1 MMCGVNSAFAWLW
14 AYKLR
19 RERLRA
25 KRRPGRYWRR
35 YCLNLGHGDGAEH
48 RHRQH
53 GGPGRRVWAFPC
65 LTSYVRAYSSAWRR
79 ILYLAKLQCRSS
91 GCLKLV
97 TAVATAAWRSA
108 TLAWDKALRE
118 AELIEETI
126 VTVNKVSSS
135 RWMQDCK
142 QYYQYF
148 SQLYIRQF
156 SHQPYGVGSPP
167 GTTIGR
173 KKQTTRKAKKP
184 ASLLREILGAS
195 SRPVKIGK
203 DLSINDAAAKANID
217 WSYFAQI
224 ERGERSVGLDVMD
237 ALAQADGV
245 LLFELLDP
253 SFQKL
258 NELEQ

>member
-1 MMCGVNSAFAWLW
+1 M
-14 AYKLR
+14 
-19 RERLRA
+19 
-25 KRRPGRYWRR
+25 
-35 YCLNLGHGDGAEH
+35 
-48 RHRQH
+48 
-53 GGPGRRVWAFPC
+53 
-65 LTSYVRAYSSAWRR
+65 
-79 ILYLAKLQCRSS
+79 
-91 GCLKLV
+91 KLV
-97 TAVATAAWRSA
+97 TAIATAAWRSA
-108 TLAWDKALRE
+108 TLAWDKALKE
-118 AELIEETI
+118 AELIDETI
-126 VTVNKVSSS
+126 VAVNKVSSNQ
-135 RWMQDCK
+135 WMQDCK

-167 GTTIGR
+167 GTTIQR

-184 ASLLREILGAS
+184 ARLLREVLGAN
-195 SRPVKIGK
+195 SRLVKIGK